1 MKHSQE
7 TDFSNRRK
15 TELLAPGL
23 VTGGERLQ
31 ANAGNHIPD
40 IIFGLCNGKVKPF
53 LWRGEKNYSGAK
65 QEINRNG
72 EQKTAKCVCV

>member
-53 LWRGEKNYSGAK
+53 L
-65 QEINRNG
+65 
-72 EQKTAKCVCV
+72 